1 MKQTDYLVI
10 GAGIAGL
17 TAAYH
22 LKDLGKVTI
31 LTKGKLKQANSYWA
45 QGGIAAV
52 LTKEDRFVKHIDDTL
67 SAGAE
72 HGDRDAIRHLV
83 EGAPK
88 AIRFLESIGVK
99 FKKEPGLEG
108 GHSEARVWRTS
119 DFTGQDVLNHL
130 IKAVQSPKTGTPFG
144 GKVKN
149 IEVLEDVDAVELITE
164 GGRCKGAFIRVGDSH
179 ELEPFLAK
187 HTILATGGLGQIFEK
202 TSNPRAA
209 GGDGLAMAAN
219 VGLELE
225 DLEFVQFHPTALN
238 KYDEGRY
245 FLLSETLRGFGA
257 KVLNSKKES
266 FLSQFDPRGEL
277 APRDIVTRAI
287 FFEMMNGPAYLD
299 MHHLFA
305 KEVKNRFPNI
315 TKRLKHYG
323 LDLTKD
329 LIPITPVAHFSCGG
343 IPVDQYGNTKLP
355 GLLAVGDVA
364 CSGVH
369 GANRLASNAL
379 LEGLVFGDAIAK
391 GLERKK
397 EEDEDEDEDIQL
409 DEKMEIEIP
418 KIVMEPMEQVRAYA
432 KRISQIM
439 WERVGIIRRPDG
451 LEKALKEITEIP
463 ARDYR
468 IQHRQIVCYKMIQ
481 AAIQR
486 PSSLG
491 CHYISS
497 EMP

>member
-1 MKQTDYLVI
+1 MKQTDYLIV

-22 LKDLGKVTI
+22 LKNLGKVTV

-52 LTKEDRFVKHIDDTL
+52 LTKEDRFKKHIDDTL
-67 SAGAE
+67 AAGAN

-130 IKAVQSPKTGTPFG
+130 IKAVQSPKGSTPFG
-144 GKVKN
+144 GKIKS
-149 IEVLEDVDAVELITE
+149 IEVIEDMDAVELIVE
-164 GGRCKGAFIRVGDSH
+164 KGRCKGVFVREGDH
-179 ELEPFLAK
+179 ETLEPFLAK
-187 HTILATGGLGQIFEK
+187 YTILATGGLGQLFGK

-209 GGDGLAMAAN
+209 GGDGLAMAVNA
-219 VGLELE
+219 GLELK

-238 KYDEGRY
+238 QYDEGRY

-257 KVLNSKKES
+257 KILNSEKES
-266 FLSQFDPRGEL
+266 FLNKYDPRGEL

-287 FFEMMNGPAYLD
+287 FFEMMNGPVYLD

-315 TKRLKHYG
+315 TKRLKQYG

-343 IPVDQYGNTKLP
+343 IPVDQYGNTELP
-355 GLLAVGDVA
+355 GLLAVGEVA
-364 CSGVH
+364 CTGVH

-379 LEGLVFGDAIAK
+379 LEGLVFGEAVAK
-391 GLERKK
+391 GLEKK
-397 EEDEDEDEDIQL
+397 KTSGEVINL
-409 DEKMEIEIP
+409 SEKMETETP
-418 KIVMEPMEQVRAYA
+418 KMTMESMDQVRAYA
-432 KRISQIM
+432 KRIGQIM
-439 WERVGIIRRPDG
+439 WERVGIVRQHEG
-451 LEKALKEITEIP
+451 LEATLKEIIEIP

-468 IQHRQIVCYKMIQ
+468 IQHRQLVAYNLIQ
-481 AAIQR
+481 ACLKR
-486 PSSLG
+486 SSSLG
-491 CHYISS
+491 CHYVSS
-497 EMP
+497 ELL